1 MNTSTNTQTTQLRV
15 SKQQLSNA
23 ELHQVPHQPPQ
34 TGQVRVRIEQF
45 ALTANNITY
54 AAFGDAMQYWQ
65 FFPTDEGWGLIPVWG
80 FATVVESSCAEVA
93 VGERLYGYFPMASHA
108 VLQPSRHSPQGFVDG
123 AAHRTPLHPVY
134 NQYLRCAQDPWHSG
148 TSEAVQALLRP
159 LYTTSWLVDDFLG
172 DQQFFGATQVL
183 VSSASSKTA
192 YGTAHAL
199 HQRPGLTVVG
209 LTSAANRAFCESL
222 GCYHRVLTYNELPL
236 LDPATPSVYV
246 DLAGNASLRQQV
258 HTHMQALNYS
268 CSIGGAHV
276 QALGSAKDLPGPRAV
291 LFFAPAQIKKR
302 QADWGAAVLQQRLLQ
317 AWQQFA
323 HTVTHSTPP
332 WLHVVEHHG
341 AEAGLALYQQML
353 RGQLPPVEGH
363 VLGF

>member
-23 ELHQVPHQPPQ
+23 ELHQVPHQPLQ

-123 AAHRTPLHPVY
+123 AAHRTSLHPVY

-222 GCYHRVLTYNELPL
+222 GCYHRVLTYDELPL
-236 LDPATPSVYV
+236 LDPSTPSVYV

-258 HTHMQALNYS
+258 HTHMQALTYS

-332 WLHVVEHHG
+332 WLHVVEHQG

>member
-1 MNTSTNTQTTQLRV
+1 MNTTTQLRV
-15 SKQQLSNA
+15 STQQLSTA
-23 ELHQVPHQPPQ
+23 ELHHAPHLPLDA
-34 TGQVRVRIEQF
+34 GQVRVRIEQF

-80 FATVVESSCAEVA
+80 FATVAESRCPEVA

-108 VLQPSRHSPQGFVDG
+108 VLLPQRHSPHGFVDG
-123 AAHRTPLHPVY
+123 AAHRAGLHPVY
-134 NQYLRCAQDPWHSG
+134 NQYLRCAQDPWYSG
-148 TSEAVQALLRP
+148 ASEAVQALLRP

-172 DQQFFGATQVL
+172 DQGFFGATQAL

-199 HQRPGLTVVG
+199 HQRAGITVVG
-209 LTSAANRAFCESL
+209 LTSAANLSFCEGL
-222 GCYHRVLTYNELPL
+222 GCYHRVLSYDQLSQ

-246 DLAGNASLRQQV
+246 DLAGNASLRHRV
-258 HTHMQALNYS
+258 HTHMQALAYS

-276 QALGSAKDLPGPRAV
+276 QALGGAKDLPGPRPV

-302 QADWGAAVLQQRLLQ
+302 QGDWGAAVLQQRLLQ

-332 WLHVVEHHG
+332 WLQVVEHHG
-341 AEAGLALYQQML
+341 AEAGLVLYQQML
-353 RGQLPPVEGH
+353 QGQVPPVEGH

>member
-1 MNTSTNTQTTQLRV
+1 V
-15 SKQQLSNA
+15 
-23 ELHQVPHQPPQ
+23 
-34 TGQVRVRIEQF
+34 IEQF

-222 GCYHRVLTYNELPL
+222 GCYHRVLTYDELPL
-236 LDPATPSVYV
+236 LDPTTPSVYV

-258 HTHMQALNYS
+258 HTHMQALTYS

-341 AEAGLALYQQML
+341 AEAGLTLYRQML
-353 RGQLPPVEGH
+353 QGQLPPVEGH